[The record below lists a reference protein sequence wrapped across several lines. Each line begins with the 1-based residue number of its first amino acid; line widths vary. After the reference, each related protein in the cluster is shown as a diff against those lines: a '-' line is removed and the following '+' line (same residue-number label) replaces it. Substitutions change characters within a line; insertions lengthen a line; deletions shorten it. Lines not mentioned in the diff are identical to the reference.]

1 MTRLGNSLA
10 WRLLF
15 WFILLALLPLAV
27 IYFYMQQQV
36 GKTITDAQ
44 LELLDAQARTY
55 AAQIALA
62 PGDEQNTTSTIS
74 NINEKNQFFL
84 LAENGKYIAHSNP
97 AKIGK
102 FASDDFGFVN
112 VRKILLVESTTIRDE
127 SRQVVIVTY
136 RRSLSD
142 PLAVTTV
149 NTSELQGP
157 LAPLTTSLLI
167 LVFISLVVVA
177 VAGSLFFLVQLAPLH
192 QFSQFIQQL
201 GKKNFLAT
209 LNTSRFRGEHRLLAE
224 SLMDLS
230 SQIQSMVLELEEN
243 VIERTRELETRA
255 TQLRAAADVSKA
267 ASSVR
272 NLSEL
277 LQQTTKL
284 INERFK
290 YYHVGIFLLDERK
303 EYAILSA
310 SNSEGGK
317 RMLEKKHRLKVDEK
331 SIVGYVSQNLTAR
344 IALDVGQDA
353 VFFDN
358 PDLPS
363 TRSEMALPLVASG
376 QILGVI
382 DVQST
387 EQSAFSDEDVVALQI
402 LADQIAIAIQNA
414 NLFSETEK
422 ALQASREVFGDVS
435 REAWKK
441 VLRNQP
447 RIGYI
452 ATPSGTAQMSAETLE
467 PNLAKSFNTG
477 NVITNADGL
486 TLTVPIKVRG
496 QVIGGIRLKKS
507 DISDAWNQEET
518 NLALT
523 LSDQL
528 SGALESARLYRES
541 QQRAVR
547 ETLVSDISAR
557 ISAASRVDAILR
569 ETVQELGQTFGN
581 ATVSFQVVEQS
592 NGSLQEPEPGV
603 DGVAG
608 SESANS

>member
-1 MTRLGNSLA
+1 MTRLRNSLA
-10 WRLLF
+10 WRLML
-15 WFILLALLPLAV
+15 WLMLLALLPLAL

-36 GKTITDAQ
+36 GKTFSENQ
-44 LELLDAQARTY
+44 LKLLDAQARTY
-55 AAQIALA
+55 VAQLALA

-74 NINEKNQFFL
+74 NINENNQFFL
-84 LAENGKYIAHSNP
+84 IAENGKYIAHSNP

-102 FASDDFGFVN
+102 FASDDFGSEN
-112 VRKILLVESTTIRDE
+112 VRKILAVESTEIIDTERQLTIA
-127 SRQVVIVTY
+127 TY
-136 RRSLSD
+136 RQSLSD
-142 PLAVTTV
+142 PLAGTLV
-149 NTSELQGP
+149 NTNESQ
-157 LAPLTTSLLI
+157 APVRALTNSLLVQV
-167 LVFISLVVVA
+167 LISLIVLA
-177 VAGSLFFLVQLAPLH
+177 LAGGLFFLAQMVPLH
-192 QFSQFIQQL
+192 QFSQFINQL

-209 LNTSRFRGEHRLLAE
+209 LNTSRFSGEHQLLSQ

-230 SQIQSMVLELEEN
+230 SQIQAMVLELEEN

-255 TQLRAAADVSKA
+255 TQLRVAADVSKA

-317 RMLEKKHRLKVDEK
+317 RMLEKKYRLKVDEK
-331 SIVGYVSQNLTAR
+331 SIVGYVSENLTAR

-358 PDLPS
+358 LDLPA

-387 EQSAFSDEDVVALQI
+387 EQSAFADEDVVALQI

-452 ATPSGTAQMSAETLE
+452 ATPSGTTQMSSETLE
-467 PNLAKSFNTG
+467 PNLARSFNTG
-477 NVITNADGL
+477 NVITNSDGL

-507 DISDAWNQEET
+507 DISDAWNQDET

-592 NGSLQEPEPGV
+592 NQPLVNAV
-603 DGVAG
+603 DSATTG
-608 SESANS
+608 SESG

>member
-1 MTRLGNSLA
+1 MTRFRNSLA
-10 WRLLF
+10 WRLVL
-15 WFILLALLPLAV
+15 WLLLLALLPLAI
-27 IYFYMQQQV
+27 IYIFMQQQL
-36 GKTITDAQ
+36 GKTFSDSQ
-44 LELLDAQARTY
+44 LKLLDSQARTY

-74 NINEKNQFFL
+74 NVNQSNQFFL
-84 LAENGKYIAHSNP
+84 IADNGRYIAHTNP

-102 FASDDFGFVN
+102 FASDDLGFEN
-112 VRKILLVESTTIRDE
+112 VRNMLASQSYEIIDSE
-127 SRQVVIVTY
+127 RQVMLATY
-136 RRSLSD
+136 RQTLSD
-142 PLAVTTV
+142 PLAVTLININET
-149 NTSELQGP
+149 Q
-157 LAPLTTSLLI
+157 APVEGLTNNLLTQ
-167 LVFISLVVVA
+167 VFIGLLA
-177 VAGSLFFLVQLAPLH
+177 LALAGGVFFGFQMAPLH
-192 QFSQFIQQL
+192 QFSEFIKQL

-209 LNTSRFRGEHRLLAE
+209 LNTSRFSGEHRLLAQ

-230 SQIQSMVLELEEN
+230 ADTQAMVRDLEEN
-243 VIERTRELETRA
+243 VIERTRELEARA

-317 RMLEKKHRLKVDEK
+317 RMLDKKHRLRVDEK
-331 SIVGYVSQNLTAR
+331 SIVGYVSENLTAR

-358 PDLPS
+358 PDLPA
-363 TRSEMALPLVASG
+363 TRSEMALPLIASG

-452 ATPSGTAQMSAETLE
+452 ATPSGTTQMNAETLE

-477 NVITNADGL
+477 NPITNTDGL

-507 DISDAWNQEET
+507 DISDAWNQDET

-557 ISAASRVDAILR
+557 ISSASRVDAILR

-592 NGSLQEPEPGV
+592 NEAVLDPGT
-603 DGVAG
+603 DGTAG
-608 SESANS
+608 SESG

>member
-1 MTRLGNSLA
+1 MTRLRNSLA
-10 WRLLF
+10 WRLLL
-15 WFILLALLPLAV
+15 WLVLLTLLPLAV
-27 IYFYMQQQV
+27 VYFYMQQQV
-36 GKTITDAQ
+36 GKTIEDAQ
-44 LELLDAQARTY
+44 LKLLDAQARTY
-55 AAQIALA
+55 AAQVALT
-62 PGDEQNTTSTIS
+62 PGDEQNTTITIS
-74 NINEKNQFFL
+74 NINEDYEFFL
-84 LAENGKYIAHSNP
+84 IAEDGRYIAHSNP
-97 AKIGK
+97 AKVGQ
-102 FASDDFGFVN
+102 FASDDFGFEDA
-112 VRKILLVESTTIRDE
+112 RRILLAESLTIMDAE
-127 SRQVVIVTY
+127 RQLAIVTY
-136 RRSLSD
+136 RRSPAD
-142 PLAVTTV
+142 PLAATTM
-149 NTSELQGP
+149 NTSELRAP
-157 LAPLTTSLLI
+157 LGALTTSLLI
-167 LVFISLVVVA
+167 QVFISLVVLA
-177 VAGSLFFLVQLAPLH
+177 LAGSLFFLVQLTPLH

-209 LNTSRFRGEHRLLAE
+209 LNPSRFSGEHRLLAE
-224 SLMDLS
+224 SLMNLS
-230 SQIQSMVLELEEN
+230 SQTQAMVLDLEEN

-255 TQLRAAADVSKA
+255 TQLRAAADVGKA

-317 RMLEKKHRLKVDEK
+317 RMLEKKHRLRVDEK

-353 VFFDN
+353 VYFDN
-358 PDLPS
+358 PDLPG

-376 QILGVI
+376 QILGVL

-402 LADQIAIAIQNA
+402 LADQITIAIQNA

-477 NVITNADGL
+477 NVITNVDGL

-507 DISDAWNQEET
+507 DISDAWNQDET

-592 NGSLQEPEPGV
+592 NESLPDASV
-603 DGVAG
+603 DGVTE
-608 SESANS
+608 SEPG

>member
-1 MTRLGNSLA
+1 MTRLRNSLA
-10 WRLLF
+10 WRLLL
-15 WFILLALLPLAV
+15 WLVLLALLPLAV
-27 IYFYMQQQV
+27 VYFYMQQQV
-36 GKTITDAQ
+36 GKTIEDAQ
-44 LELLDAQARTY
+44 LKLLNAQVRTY
-55 AAQIALA
+55 AAQIALT
-62 PGDEQNTTSTIS
+62 PGDEQNTTITIS
-74 NINEKNQFFL
+74 NINEDYEFFL
-84 LAENGKYIAHSNP
+84 IAEDGRYIAHSNP
-97 AKIGK
+97 LKIGQ
-102 FASDDFGFVN
+102 FASDDFGFEDA
-112 VRKILLVESTTIRDE
+112 RRILLAESLTIMDAE
-127 SRQVVIVTY
+127 QQLVIMTY
-136 RRSLSD
+136 RRSPSD
-142 PLAVTTV
+142 PLAATTM
-149 NTSELQGP
+149 NTSELRAP
-157 LAPLTTSLLI
+157 LGALTTSLLI
-167 LVFISLVVVA
+167 QVFISLVVLA
-177 VAGSLFFLVQLAPLH
+177 LAGSLFFLVQLTPLY

-209 LNTSRFRGEHRLLAE
+209 LNTSRFRGEHRVLAE
-224 SLMDLS
+224 SLMELS
-230 SQIQSMVLELEEN
+230 SQTQSMVLELEEN
-243 VIERTRELETRA
+243 VIERTRELERRA
-255 TQLRAAADVSKA
+255 TQLRAAADVGKA

-353 VFFDN
+353 VYFDN
-358 PDLPS
+358 PDLPG

-376 QILGVI
+376 QILGVL

-402 LADQIAIAIQNA
+402 LADQITIAIQNA

-477 NVITNADGL
+477 NVITNVDGL

-507 DISDAWNQEET
+507 DISDAWNQDET

-592 NGSLQEPEPGV
+592 NESLPDAGV
-603 DGVAG
+603 DGVTE
-608 SESANS
+608 SEPG

>member
-1 MTRLGNSLA
+1 MTRLRSSLT
-10 WRLLF
+10 WRLVF
-15 WFILLALLPLAV
+15 WLMLLAVLPLTTV
-27 IYFYMQQQV
+27 YIFMQRQV
-36 GKTITDAQ
+36 KETISDKQREILAGQ
-44 LELLDAQARTY
+44 VRTY
-55 AAQIALA
+55 SARLALS
-62 PGDEQNTTSTIS
+62 PGDEQNTTTTIS
-74 NINEKNQFFL
+74 NLTENSVFFL
-84 LAENGKYIAHSNP
+84 IGVNGKYIAHTDPN
-97 AKIGK
+97 KIRT
-102 FASDDFGFVN
+102 FASDDFGFSLTRTLLSRESSEIIDSEKQVIIASY
-112 VRKILLVESTTIRDE
+112 RKTLT
-127 SRQVVIVTY
+127 
-136 RRSLSD
+136 D
-142 PLAVTTV
+142 PLAVTVV
-149 NTSELQGP
+149 NIDKLQTP
-157 LAPLTTSLLI
+157 VQNLTKEMIAQVAISLLI
-167 LVFISLVVVA
+167 MVLIGGLIF
-177 VAGSLFFLVQLAPLH
+177 LFEMAPAY
-192 QFSQFIQQL
+192 QFSEFAKQL

-209 LNTSRFRGEHRLLAE
+209 LNTSKFSGEHRLVAQ

-230 SQIQSMVLELEEN
+230 ADIQAMIAELQEN
-243 VIERTRELETRA
+243 VIERTQELETRA
-255 TQLRAAADVSKA
+255 TQLKAAADVSKA
-267 ASSVR
+267 AASVR

-277 LQQTTKL
+277 LQQTTNL

-303 EYAILSA
+303 EYALLSA

-317 RMLEKKHRLKVDEK
+317 RMLEKNHRLKVNEK
-331 SIVGYVSQNLTAR
+331 SIVGYVSQNVTAR

-358 PDLPS
+358 PDLPN

-376 QILGVI
+376 QVLGAL

-387 EQSAFSDEDVVALQI
+387 EPMAFSLEDVATLQI

-422 ALQASREVFGDVS
+422 ALQASREVYGDVS

-441 VLRNQP
+441 VLRSDP

-452 ATPSGTAQMSAETLE
+452 ATPAGATQMVSEILE
-467 PNLAKSFNTG
+467 PSMAKSFESG
-477 NVITNADGL
+477 KVITHSDGL
-486 TLTVPIKVRG
+486 TITIPVKVRG

-507 DISDAWNQEET
+507 DISDTWSQEEA
-518 NLALT
+518 NLAVT

-557 ISAASRVDAILR
+557 ISSVSRVDAIMR

-581 ATVSFQVVEQS
+581 TTVSFQVVDQLNEEQDQYPEG
-592 NGSLQEPEPGV
+592 NGS
-603 DGVAG
+603 
-608 SESANS
+608 N

>member
-1 MTRLGNSLA
+1 M
-10 WRLLF
+10 
-15 WFILLALLPLAV
+15 ALIPLIAV
-27 IYFYMQQQV
+27 YFFMQQQV
-36 GKTITDAQ
+36 GKTISDNQ
-44 LELLDAQARTY
+44 LEILAGQVRIYSARLES
-55 AAQIALA
+55 A
-62 PGDEQNTTSTIS
+62 GGNEQNTTTTIS
-74 NINEKNQFFL
+74 NLTNNSVFFL
-84 LAENGKYIAHSNP
+84 IGLNGKYIAHTDP
-97 AKIGK
+97 AKVGT
-102 FASDDFGFVN
+102 FASDDLGFELTRTLLSRESYEIVN
-112 VRKILLVESTTIRDE
+112 NE
-127 SRQVVIVTY
+127 RQIMIASY
-136 RRSLSD
+136 RRSLID
-142 PLAVTTV
+142 PLAVTIVDV
-149 NTSELQGP
+149 NKLQSP
-157 LAPLTTSLLI
+157 LQNLTNNLLI
-167 LVFISLVVVA
+167 LISICLLVMVL
-177 VAGSLFFLVQLAPLH
+177 AGGLFFLFQMAPSH
-192 QFSQFIQQL
+192 QFAEFTKQL

-209 LNTSRFRGEHRLLAE
+209 LNTSKFMGEHKLVAQG
-224 SLMDLS
+224 LMDLS
-230 SQIQSMVLELEEN
+230 ADMQIMIAELEEN
-243 VIERTRELETRA
+243 VIERTLELETRA
-255 TQLRAAADVSKA
+255 TQLKAAADVSKA

-277 LQQTTKL
+277 LQQTTRL

-290 YYHVGIFLLDERK
+290 YYHVGVFLLDERK
-303 EYAILSA
+303 QYAVLSA
-310 SNSEGGK
+310 SNSEGGR
-317 RMLEKKHRLKVDEK
+317 RMLEKNHRLPVNEK

-387 EQSAFSDEDVVALQI
+387 EPSAFTQDDVATLQI

-414 NLFSETEK
+414 NLFAETEK

-452 ATPSGTAQMSAETLE
+452 ATPSGTAQMSSDALDS
-467 PNLAKSFNTG
+467 NLVKSFDTG
-477 NVITNADGL
+477 NVIVNSDGL

-507 DISDAWNQEET
+507 DISDTWSQDET
-518 NLALT
+518 NLAVT

-557 ISAASRVDAILR
+557 LSSVSRVDSILR

-581 ATVSFQVVEQS
+581 ATVSFQMVDQLNGHEQD
-592 NGSLQEPEPGV
+592 PGP
-603 DGVAG
+603 DG
-608 SESANS
+608 SEGNGTA

>member
-1 MTRLGNSLA
+1 MTRLRNSLA
-10 WRLLF
+10 WRLVL
-15 WFILLALLPLAV
+15 WLLLLALVPLAI
-27 IYFYMQQQV
+27 IYLFMQQQV
-36 GKTITDAQ
+36 GKAFSEGQ
-44 LELLDAQARTY
+44 LKLLDSQARTY
-55 AAQIALA
+55 SAQLAATSS
-62 PGDEQNTTSTIS
+62 GDAQNITSTIS
-74 NINEKNQFFL
+74 NVNQGNEFFL
-84 LAENGKYIAHSNP
+84 IGSNGKYIAHSNP

-102 FASDDFGFVN
+102 FASDDLGFDT
-112 VRKILLVESTTIRDE
+112 VRDILATQSFQLTDE
-127 SRQVVIVTY
+127 KRQIMLATY
-136 RRSLSD
+136 RPTLDD
-142 PLAVTTV
+142 PLAVSMINMNELPAPTNKLT
-149 NTSELQGP
+149 NT
-157 LAPLTTSLLI
+157 LLI
-167 LVFISLVVVA
+167 QVFISLVVLALV
-177 VAGSLFFLVQLAPLH
+177 GGLFFLTQMAPLH
-192 QFSQFIQQL
+192 QFSEFIKQL
-201 GKKNFLAT
+201 GKKNFLAI
-209 LNTSRFRGEHRLLAE
+209 LNTSKFTGEHHLLAE
-224 SLMDLS
+224 TLMDLS
-230 SQIQSMVLELEEN
+230 SQIQAMVKELEEN
-243 VIERTRELETRA
+243 VIERTRELESRA
-255 TQLRAAADVSKA
+255 TQLKAAADVSKA

-290 YYHVGIFLLDERK
+290 YYHVGIFLLDDRK

-310 SNSEGGK
+310 SNSDGGR
-317 RMLEKKHRLKVDEK
+317 RMLEKRHRLKVDEH

-353 VFFDN
+353 VYFDN

-452 ATPSGTAQMSAETLE
+452 ATPSGTAQMNAETLE

-477 NVITNADGL
+477 NVVTNSDGL

-507 DISDAWNQEET
+507 DISDAWNQDET

-557 ISAASRVDAILR
+557 ISSASRVDAILR

-592 NGSLQEPEPGV
+592 NEAEPDP
-603 DGVAG
+603 DAG
-608 SESANS
+608 GTPVSETG

>member
-1 MTRLGNSLA
+1 MTRLRSTLM
-10 WRLLF
+10 WRLIL
-15 WFILLALLPLAV
+15 WLMLLALVPLAAV
-27 IYFYMQQQV
+27 YVFMQQQV
-36 GKTITDAQ
+36 RETISDNQ
-44 LELLDAQARTY
+44 LEILAGQVRTY
-55 AAQIALA
+55 SARLEVS
-62 PGDEQNTTSTIS
+62 PGNEQNTTSTIS
-74 NINEKNQFFL
+74 NLTNNSVFFL
-84 LAENGKYIAHSNP
+84 IGLNGKYIAHTDPTKVGS
-97 AKIGK
+97 
-102 FASDDFGFVN
+102 FASDDLGFA
-112 VRKILLVESTTIRDE
+112 TIRLLLSRESSETRDDE
-127 SRQVVIVTY
+127 RQIMMASY
-136 RRSLSD
+136 RRSLID
-142 PLAVTTV
+142 PIAVTVV
-149 NTSELQGP
+149 NTDRLQSP
-157 LAPLTTSLLI
+157 LQDLTRNILIIVSLSLLVMV
-167 LVFISLVVVA
+167 LT
-177 VAGSLFFLVQLAPLH
+177 GGLFLLFQMAPAY
-192 QFSQFIQQL
+192 QFSEFTKQL

-209 LNTSRFRGEHRLLAE
+209 LNATKFAGEHKLIAK

-230 SQIQSMVLELEEN
+230 ADIQIMIAELEEN
-243 VIERTRELETRA
+243 VIERTEELETRA
-255 TQLRAAADVSKA
+255 TQLKAAADVSKA
-267 ASSVR
+267 AASVR

-290 YYHVGIFLLDERK
+290 YYHVGVFLLDERK
-303 EYAILSA
+303 EYAVLSA

-317 RMLEKKHRLKVDEK
+317 RMLEKNHRLKVNEK

-353 VFFDN
+353 VYFDN
-358 PDLPS
+358 PDLPG

-376 QILGVI
+376 QILGVL

-387 EQSAFSDEDVVALQI
+387 EPSAFKEEDVATLQI

-414 NLFSETEK
+414 NLFAETEK
-422 ALQASREVFGDVS
+422 ALQASRDVYGDVS

-452 ATPSGTAQMSAETLE
+452 ATPAGTTQMSSETLE
-467 PNLAKSFNTG
+467 PNLAKSFDTG
-477 NVITNADGL
+477 SVITNSDGL

-507 DISDAWNQEET
+507 DISDTWSQEET
-518 NLALT
+518 NLAIT

-557 ISAASRVDAILR
+557 LSSVSRVDAILR

-581 ATVSFQVVEQS
+581 ATVSFQMVDQTNGVEQDAGTDGS
-592 NGSLQEPEPGV
+592 NGNGQ
-603 DGVAG
+603 A
-608 SESANS
+608 

>member
-1 MTRLGNSLA
+1 
-10 WRLLF
+10 
-15 WFILLALLPLAV
+15 
-27 IYFYMQQQV
+27 
-36 GKTITDAQ
+36 
-44 LELLDAQARTY
+44 
-55 AAQIALA
+55 
-62 PGDEQNTTSTIS
+62 
-74 NINEKNQFFL
+74 
-84 LAENGKYIAHSNP
+84 
-97 AKIGK
+97 
-102 FASDDFGFVN
+102 
-112 VRKILLVESTTIRDE
+112 
-127 SRQVVIVTY
+127 
-136 RRSLSD
+136 
-142 PLAVTTV
+142 
-149 NTSELQGP
+149 
-157 LAPLTTSLLI
+157 
-167 LVFISLVVVA
+167 
-177 VAGSLFFLVQLAPLH
+177 
-192 QFSQFIQQL
+192 
-201 GKKNFLAT
+201 
-209 LNTSRFRGEHRLLAE
+209 
-224 SLMDLS
+224 
-230 SQIQSMVLELEEN
+230 
-243 VIERTRELETRA
+243 
-255 TQLRAAADVSKA
+255 
-267 ASSVR
+267 
-272 NLSEL
+272 
-277 LQQTTKL
+277 L

-310 SNSEGGK
+310 SNREGGK
-317 RMLEKKHRLKVDEK
+317 RMLEKRHRLKVDEK

-507 DISDAWNQEET
+507 DISDTWSQDET

-603 DGVAG
+603 NGVAG